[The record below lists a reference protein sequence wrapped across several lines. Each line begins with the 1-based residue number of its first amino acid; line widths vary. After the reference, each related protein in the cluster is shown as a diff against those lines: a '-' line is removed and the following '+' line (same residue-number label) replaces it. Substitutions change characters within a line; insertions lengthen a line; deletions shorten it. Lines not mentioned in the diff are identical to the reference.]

1 MTTPMKRR
9 LPSRRCLHVRRVV
22 QTYLDGELDEKTA
35 SVVAEHLDECR
46 RCGIEADAY
55 RAIAAAITRSAAKAD
70 PAAVDRLRQLGA
82 ELARGAGSDAGDEG
96 FPAS

>member
-22 QTYLDGELDEKTA
+22 QTYLDGELDERTA

-46 RCGIEADAY
+46 RCGMEADAFQAITA
-55 RAIAAAITRSAAKAD
+55 AIARSAAKAE
-70 PAAVDRLRQLGA
+70 PAAVERLRRLGE
-82 ELARGAGSDAGDEG
+82 ELVRGAGSDPGVEG
-96 FPAS
+96 FLPS

>member
-22 QTYLDGELDEKTA
+22 QTYLDGELDEQTA

-46 RCGIEADAY
+46 RCGMEADTY
-55 RAIAAAITRSAAKAD
+55 RAITAAIARSATRAQ
-70 PAAVDRLRQLGA
+70 PAAVERLRRLGE
-82 ELARGAGSDAGDEG
+82 ELARGAGSDRGDEG
-96 FPAS
+96 FVPS